1 MYDEIFTNTIFKKR
15 FTAIVRPRGKNFIYQ
30 TGYVGCIFQKIH
42 DFYFSEIHIWQ
53 FSLIKPLILGQ
64 KKWFWHFSFIFG
76 HICAM
81 TYWMLLFSAT
91 ETFLFQ
97 SILRIQKTC
106 APTLRTCNLSNLYL
120 TIRDKGWSVVAGFL
134 NFEKKKC

>member
-1 MYDEIFTNTIFKKR
+1 MYDEIFTNKIFKKR

-53 FSLIKPLILGQ
+53 FSLIKTLILGQ
-64 KKWFWHFSFIFG
+64 KNDFGTFLSFLATFAQDDI
-76 HICAM
+76 
-81 TYWMLLFSAT
+81 LFSAT

-97 SILRIQKTC
+97 
-106 APTLRTCNLSNLYL
+106 NLGHVWPEIY
-120 TIRDKGWSVVAGFL
+120 VFL
-134 NFEKKKC
+134 F